1 MANSPCRLRVPPA
14 GRDQLCDQIETWA
27 KANRRTVD
35 VMIQDDLWVTI
46 DNDPD
51 LCAELGAYFTCPAY
65 WEDGFEKFR
74 KDLGALDGV
83 LRGDE
88 S

>member
-1 MANSPCRLRVPPA
+1 
-14 GRDQLCDQIETWA
+14 
-27 KANRRTVD
+27 
-35 VMIQDDLWVTI
+35 MIQDDLWVTI